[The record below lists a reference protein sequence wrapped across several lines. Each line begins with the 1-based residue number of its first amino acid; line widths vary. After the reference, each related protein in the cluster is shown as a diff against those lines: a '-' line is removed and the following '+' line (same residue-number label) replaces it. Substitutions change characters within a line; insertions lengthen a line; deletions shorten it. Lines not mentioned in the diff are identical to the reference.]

1 MGHFYQFNKNEIKSR
16 TRFLFSCLFLLL
28 VLVFVF
34 VLLVFLVLLLV
45 LVLVIILLWLWI
57 LEDVP
62 FNDWS
67 PWIFQSLFP
76 MFESGFV
83 FLILTPAKFYF
94 TNWIPSADQIIIAN
108 RNVKGDSFHFHFL
121 NDENEGFIPV
131 WIQIAALDTGLL
143 LFTNSFL

>member
-16 TRFLFSCLFLLL
+16 TRFLFSCLFL
-28 VLVFVF
+28 F
-34 VLLVFLVLLLV
+34 LV

-57 LEDVP
+57 LENVP

-108 RNVKGDSFHFHFL
+108 RNVKGDSFHFPH
-121 NDENEGFIPV
+121 
-131 WIQIAALDTGLL
+131 
-143 LFTNSFL
+143 